1 MRSFIAFPVGPEPFA
16 FLRSAQSQFW
26 GAEIFSLGLWIA
38 LPLVAMLLFVDLVL
52 CVVWRVAQQVNV
64 FLIGFPITLAI
75 GLLGMLL
82 TLPLMNA
89 SFTMALER
97 LLTHFQ

>member
-1 MRSFIAFPVGPEPFA
+1 M
-16 FLRSAQSQFW
+16 
-26 GAEIFSLGLWIA
+26 GLDHR
-38 LPLVAMLLFVDLVL
+38 LPRLLAS
-52 CVVWRVAQQVNV
+52 CHTV